1 MFRHAKRD
9 VHIFSEIRQP
19 RPVQRG
25 SMATPVRRV
34 ARAYHH
40 TRPEV
45 RNTALAH
52 PENNCE
58 YDIEAPS
65 QASGYPENHSG
76 SPTVLSESSGTK
88 SDGPRKRSPM
98 RLPGSPR
105 PEEADIGN
113 RLPLNPVDA
122 KHNTT
127 PFLDD
132 LSVYDQYL
140 RQRLRNSSEE
150 FEEFK
155 EHILHI
161 NASVFN
167 WSVTSY
173 QFFWSVSWYIIVYL
187 CSPGFHCQCCG
198 SMVSPSRDNGVSIQA
213 RRCSMDSLDLGYNLT
228 YCARTH
234 LSLR

>member
-1 MFRHAKRD
+1 
-9 VHIFSEIRQP
+9 
-19 RPVQRG
+19 
-25 SMATPVRRV
+25 MATPVRRV

-173 QFFWSVSWYIIVYL
+173 QFFWSVSWYIITCAPRVFTVNVVVPWSL
-187 CSPGFHCQCCG
+187 QVGT
-198 SMVSPSRDNGVSIQA
+198 MVSAFRHGAVAWILSI
-213 RRCSMDSLDLGYNLT
+213 LDIILHTALE
-228 YCARTH
+228 RT
-234 LSLR
+234 